1 MKIVVTGGAGFIGS
15 HFVRFMLDLGH
26 FVTTIDTLT
35 YAGNLENLGE
45 YRLHPRHIFYKED
58 ICNYDAIEKII
69 FDSNPDV
76 IVHMA
81 AESHVDRSIDC
92 ADDFIKTNI
101 AGTYSLLRASLAYYK
116 TVQSFSEFRFLHIST
131 DEVFGALGLQGT
143 FNETMAY
150 RPNSPYAASKA
161 SADHLVRSY
170 YKTYGLPIMIA
181 HPSNNYGPNQYP
193 EKLIPLTILNALEGR
208 ELPVYGDGQQI
219 RDWLFVEDNVRALY
233 ALIKQGRIGES
244 YCIGSSNEISNI
256 TLVHK
261 IADILD
267 CMCLRGVVGS
277 YKKLITFVADRP
289 GHDFRYASDCSKLK
303 EHTGWAPQ
311 VTFQEGLQKTVEW
324 YVSRYFQ
331 GSEKKSEKRVRLG
344 LG

>member
-1 MKIVVTGGAGFIGS
+1 MVVTGGAGFIGS
-15 HFVRFMLDLGH
+15 HFVKAMLDLGH
-26 FVTTIDTLT
+26 SVATIDVLT

-45 YRLHPRHIFYKED
+45 YRLHPRHVFYKED
-58 ICNYDAIEKII
+58 VCNHDAIKKII
-69 FDSNPDV
+69 FDSKPDV

-101 AGTYSLLRASLAYYK
+101 TGTYSLLRASLAYYK
-116 TVQSFSEFRFLHIST
+116 KVQSFSEFRFLHIST

-143 FNETMAY
+143 FNEAMAY

-170 YKTYGLPIMIA
+170 YKTYGLPIIIA
-181 HPSNNYGPNQYP
+181 HPSNNYGPHQYP

-233 ALIKQGRIGES
+233 ALIKQGRVGES
-244 YCIGSSNEISNI
+244 YCIGSSNEVSNI
-256 TLVHK
+256 TLVQK

-267 CMCLRGVVGS
+267 VMCPRGIAGS

-303 EHTGWAPQ
+303 EHTGWTPQ

-324 YVSRYFQ
+324 YVNRYLQ